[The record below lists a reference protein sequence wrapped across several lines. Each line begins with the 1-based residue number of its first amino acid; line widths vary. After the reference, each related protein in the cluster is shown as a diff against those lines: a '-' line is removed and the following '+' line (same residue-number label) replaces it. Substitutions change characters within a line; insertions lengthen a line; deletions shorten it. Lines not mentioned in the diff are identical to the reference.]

1 MHLIG
6 RQIGNYVIEERIGR
20 GGMAAVYKAY
30 QPGLDRHVAM
40 KIMHGHLSDGEG
52 FAERFQR
59 EARLMG
65 RLQYPHIV
73 RVFDAGTFPCVHDEK
88 RSENAAAGATSTTS
102 AAASSQFHCST
113 DMLYYLVL
121 DYIEGG
127 TLQDLLQNANSLSTE
142 QALDL
147 TTQLA
152 DALVHMHDRGM
163 IHRDI
168 KPANILFADP
178 NHSHALLSDFGFARM
193 VEQQANQLT
202 ALGAIIGTPNYMSP
216 EAVRGEPCDE
226 RSDVYSL
233 GVVLYE
239 ILAGRA
245 PYLANTP
252 YSMMMKLNTEPL
264 PPIRDFN
271 PAIPQ
276 LVEEILT
283 RALAKEPSDRMQSA
297 AEFGD
302 ALLNARVALLS
313 AASAEATPPV
323 DKSPHVQDAQ
333 QSKAPKPAAA
343 PKPAPSQP
351 KRGMFI
357 QRKGLTM
364 IGSVSV
370 ILLCAWFTIVSL
382 LVLEKSVGAVGATP
396 VVAASPIQLQPNLA
410 FQTNS
415 SQTHLAQADLLNGG
429 IVSTATESQATAVT
443 APATQPE
450 TTHVPSATVTSA
462 TVTSAPSERLTPAQ
476 SSVPLALPITITPS
490 NSFTDIEGTD
500 IEGTDIEGTDI
511 TTATESTLGT
521 AAASGASVQAAATM
535 LEETIVNT
543 TTLDTV
549 AGPQTGSSKIIQPI
563 VEQST
568 APTSA
573 VTVVGIPVVI
583 TPLPQK

>member
-30 QPGLDRHVAM
+30 QPGLDRHVAI
-40 KIMHGHLSDGEG
+40 KIMHGHLGDDEG

-73 RVFDAGTFPCVHDEK
+73 RVFDAGTFHCTPE
-88 RSENAAAGATSTTS
+88 ETPNGAAAPTKDG
-102 AAASSQFHCST
+102 ASSQIHCSSDT
-113 DMLYYLVL
+113 LYYLVL

-127 TLQDLLQNANSLSTE
+127 TLQDLLHSDTKLSIE

-163 IHRDI
+163 MHRDI
-168 KPANILFADP
+168 KPANILFADAT
-178 NHSHALLSDFGFARM
+178 HTHALLGDFGFARM
-193 VEQQANQLT
+193 IEQQAGQLT
-202 ALGAIIGTPNYMSP
+202 ALGAIVGTPNYMSP

-264 PPIRDFN
+264 PPIREFN

-276 LVEEILT
+276 VVEEILN
-283 RALAKEPSDRMQSA
+283 RALAKEAANRFQNA

-313 AASAEATPPV
+313 AAAAEASSSEE
-323 DKSPHVQDAQ
+323 KSAKVKEAKRP
-333 QSKAPKPAAA
+333 KAPKPAPA
-343 PKPAPSQP
+343 PKPANGQP
-351 KRGMFI
+351 KRGLFM

-364 IGSVSV
+364 VGSVSV
-370 ILLCAWFTIVSL
+370 VLLCAWFTIVAL
-382 LVLEKSVGAVGATP
+382 LILEKSVGAVGATP
-396 VVAASPIQLQPNLA
+396 VTAASPIQLQTNLVLQA
-410 FQTNS
+410 ND
-415 SQTHLAQADLLNGG
+415 SQSNTTQADILNGG
-429 IVSTATESQATAVT
+429 IVPTATEVLVAEVAAPIIQPATAT
-443 APATQPE
+443 A
-450 TTHVPSATVTSA
+450 TS
-462 TVTSAPSERLTPAQ
+462 TPLTRLTPAE
-476 SSVPLALPITITPS
+476 SDVPLTGTI
-490 NSFTDIEGTD
+490 
-500 IEGTDIEGTDI
+500 
-511 TTATESTLGT
+511 
-521 AAASGASVQAAATM
+521 
-535 LEETIVNT
+535 IVSPAVT
-543 TTLDTV
+543 TTLGEIYVDATAVDETTVDTSTV
-549 AGPQTGSSKIIQPI
+549 DTPAAAQPDNAI
-563 VEQST
+563 
-568 APTSA
+568 PA
-573 VTVVGIPVVI
+573 VGAPVVI
-583 TPLPQK
+583 TPLPQE

>member
-30 QPGLDRHVAM
+30 QPGLDRHVAI
-40 KIMHGHLSDGEG
+40 KIMHSHLGDGEG

-73 RVFDAGTFPCVHDEK
+73 RVVDAGTFHCTPDETQ
-88 RSENAAAGATSTTS
+88 NGAAAPSKDG
-102 AAASSQFHCST
+102 ASSQIHCSSDT
-113 DMLYYLVL
+113 LYYLVL

-127 TLQDLLQNANSLSTE
+127 TLQDLLHSDAKLSIE

-163 IHRDI
+163 MHRDI
-168 KPANILFADP
+168 KPANILFADAS
-178 NHSHALLSDFGFARM
+178 HTHALLGDFGFARM
-193 VEQQANQLT
+193 IEQQAGQLT
-202 ALGAIIGTPNYMSP
+202 ALGAIVGTPNYMSP

-264 PPIRDFN
+264 PPIREFN
-271 PAIPQ
+271 PAIPVV
-276 LVEEILT
+276 VEEILN
-283 RALAKEPSDRMQSA
+283 RALAKEAADRFQSA

-313 AASAEATPPV
+313 AAAAEAAPTEA
-323 DKSPHVQDAQ
+323 KSAKVKEAKRP
-333 QSKAPKPAAA
+333 KAPKPAAA
-343 PKPAPSQP
+343 PKSAPGQP
-351 KRGMFI
+351 KRGLFT

-364 IGSVSV
+364 VGSASV
-370 ILLCAWFTIVSL
+370 VLLCAWFTIVAL
-382 LVLEKSVGAVGATP
+382 LILEKSVGAVGATP
-396 VVAASPIQLQPNLA
+396 VVAASPIQLQTTLA
-410 FQTNS
+410 LQASNS
-415 SQTHLAQADLLNGG
+415 DSSTSATRADILNGG
-429 IVSTATESQATAVT
+429 IVPTATEAQVAEVA
-443 APATQPE
+443 AP
-450 TTHVPSATVTSA
+450 VLPSATATATS
-462 TVTSAPSERLTPAQ
+462 TPLTRLTPAESDIPLTGTITISPSITTTVGDTTSDGTNMNTAPIDETAVETATINTNEVAEPGNSQPVAPVIEQ
-476 SSVPLALPITITPS
+476 SSAPS
-490 NSFTDIEGTD
+490 NVV
-500 IEGTDIEGTDI
+500 
-511 TTATESTLGT
+511 TA
-521 AAASGASVQAAATM
+521 
-535 LEETIVNT
+535 
-543 TTLDTV
+543 
-549 AGPQTGSSKIIQPI
+549 
-563 VEQST
+563 
-568 APTSA
+568 
-573 VTVVGIPVVI
+573 VGIPVVI
-583 TPLPQK
+583 TPLPQE